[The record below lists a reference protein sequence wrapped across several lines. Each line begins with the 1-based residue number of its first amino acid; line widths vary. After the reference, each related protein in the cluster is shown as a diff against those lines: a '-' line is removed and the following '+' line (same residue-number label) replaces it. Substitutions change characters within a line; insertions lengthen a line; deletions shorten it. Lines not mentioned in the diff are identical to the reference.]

1 MSRSLKKGGSRPGSV
16 TAPWDLAPLRKG
28 GPDGTSIAASS
39 SFGQRQTRKRD
50 AILGVLAAANGPLS
64 APEIHSLAR
73 EATPLGIATVYRTIS
88 LLLEAKHIQSVILP
102 SGETRY
108 ESADLGHH
116 DHFQCR
122 ICRHVFD
129 LSVCP
134 LHLAS
139 GTIIPGGF
147 LVEDHEMILY
157 GICPRC
163 AQKKRAPTRKK

>member
-1 MSRSLKKGGSRPGSV
+1 MKVTSL
-16 TAPWDLAPLRKG
+16 
-28 GPDGTSIAASS
+28 
-39 SFGQRQTRKRD
+39 GQRQTRQRD
-50 AILGVLAAANGPLS
+50 AILKVLTAANGPLS
-64 APEIHSLAR
+64 VPEIYKLAKKGN
-73 EATPLGIATVYRTIS
+73 PLGIATVYRAIN
-88 LLLEAKHIQSVILP
+88 LLLEAKQIQSVILP

-122 ICRHVFD
+122 NCGHVYD

-147 LVEDHEMILY
+147 IVEDHEMTLY
-157 GICPRC
+157 GTCPDC
-163 AQKKRAPTRKK
+163 ASTNGKKPTGKKPVAKKSHAGHSHKH

>member
-1 MSRSLKKGGSRPGSV
+1 MNL
-16 TAPWDLAPLRKG
+16 
-28 GPDGTSIAASS
+28 
-39 SFGQRQTRKRD
+39 GQRQTRQRD
-50 AILGVLAAANGPLS
+50 AIFQVIAGANGPL
-64 APEIHSLAR
+64 PVQEILQRAQK
-73 EATPLGIATVYRTIS
+73 EGVTVGIATVYRTIN
-88 LLLEAKHIQSVILP
+88 LLLEAKQIQSVILP

-122 ICRHVFD
+122 HCGNVFD

-147 LVEDHEMILY
+147 LVEGHEMTLY
-157 GICPRC
+157 GLCPDC
-163 AQKKRAPTRKK
+163 SKRKSKAREIRKSGTKTSSSHSRSGR

>member
-1 MSRSLKKGGSRPGSV
+1 MKTTSL
-16 TAPWDLAPLRKG
+16 
-28 GPDGTSIAASS
+28 
-39 SFGQRQTRKRD
+39 GQRQTRQRD
-50 AILGVLAAANGPLS
+50 AILKVLAEANGPLS
-64 APEIHSLAR
+64 VPEIFELAKKKI
-73 EATPLGIATVYRTIS
+73 PLGIATVYRAVN
-88 LLLEAKHIQSVILP
+88 LLLAGHEIQSVILP

-122 ICRHVFD
+122 NCGHVYD

-147 LVEDHEMILY
+147 IVEDHEMTLY
-157 GICPRC
+157 GICPDC
-163 AQKKRAPTRKK
+163 AKAPGKKRAVKSPGKHSSHRH

>member
-1 MSRSLKKGGSRPGSV
+1 MKTTSL
-16 TAPWDLAPLRKG
+16 
-28 GPDGTSIAASS
+28 
-39 SFGQRQTRKRD
+39 GQRQTRQRD
-50 AILGVLAAANGPLS
+50 AILKVLTEANGPLS
-64 APEIHSLAR
+64 VPEIFALAKKKI
-73 EATPLGIATVYRTIS
+73 PLGIATVYRAVN
-88 LLLEAKHIQSVILP
+88 LLLTAREIQSVILP

-122 ICRHVFD
+122 NCGHVFD

-147 LVEDHEMILY
+147 LVEDHEMTLY
-157 GICPRC
+157 GLCPDC
-163 AQKKRAPTRKK
+163 TGKSAKKRPAKAAKTASKKHSHKH

>member
-1 MSRSLKKGGSRPGSV
+1 MKTTSL
-16 TAPWDLAPLRKG
+16 
-28 GPDGTSIAASS
+28 
-39 SFGQRQTRKRD
+39 GQRQTRQRE
-50 AILGVLAAANGPLS
+50 AILKVLSEANGPLS
-64 APEIHSLAR
+64 VPEIFALAKKKI
-73 EATPLGIATVYRTIS
+73 PLGIATVYRAIN
-88 LLLEAKHIQSVILP
+88 LLLEANDIQSVILP

-122 ICRHVFD
+122 KCQHVFD

-147 LVEDHEMILY
+147 IVEDHEMTLY
-157 GICPRC
+157 GICPDCSGRPV
-163 AQKKRAPTRKK
+163 KKRAK

>member
-1 MSRSLKKGGSRPGSV
+1 MKTTSL
-16 TAPWDLAPLRKG
+16 
-28 GPDGTSIAASS
+28 
-39 SFGQRQTRKRD
+39 GQRQTRQRD
-50 AILGVLAAANGPLS
+50 AILKVMTGANGPLS
-64 APEIHSLAR
+64 VPEIFALAR
-73 EATPLGIATVYRTIS
+73 KDIPLGIATVYRAIN
-88 LLLEAKHIQSVILP
+88 LLLAAREIQSVILP

-122 ICRHVFD
+122 KCQHVFD

-147 LVEDHEMILY
+147 MVEDHEMTLY
-157 GICPRC
+157 GVCPGC
-163 AQKKRAPTRKK
+163 AKSNGKKRPVQAVPRKNHSHRH

>member
-1 MSRSLKKGGSRPGSV
+1 MKTTSL
-16 TAPWDLAPLRKG
+16 
-28 GPDGTSIAASS
+28 
-39 SFGQRQTRKRD
+39 GQRQTRQRD
-50 AILGVLAAANGPLS
+50 AILQVLAGAKGPLS
-64 APEIHSLAR
+64 VQEIFTQSKKKI
-73 EATPLGIATVYRTIS
+73 PLGIATVYRAIN
-88 LLLEAKHIQSVILP
+88 LLLEAHEIQSVILP

-122 ICRHVFD
+122 NCEQVFD

-147 LVEDHEMILY
+147 VVEDHEMTLY
-157 GICPRC
+157 GLCPDC
-163 AQKKRAPTRKK
+163 AKKKRPAKAAKHAGHHHKH

>member
-1 MSRSLKKGGSRPGSV
+1 MVTMNPTSL
-16 TAPWDLAPLRKG
+16 
-28 GPDGTSIAASS
+28 
-39 SFGQRQTRKRD
+39 GQRQTRQRD
-50 AILGVLAAANGPLS
+50 AILQVLAAANGPLS
-64 APEIHSLAR
+64 VPEIFALAQK
-73 EATPLGIATVYRTIS
+73 ELPVGIATVYRTIN
-88 LLLEAKHIQSVILP
+88 LLLAAKKIQSVILP

-122 ICRHVFD
+122 KCGHVFD

-147 LVEDHEMILY
+147 IVEDHEMTLY
-157 GICPRC
+157 GVCSQC
-163 AQKKRAPTRKK
+163 ATKGGGKKAAAKAPCKSHSHR

>member
-1 MSRSLKKGGSRPGSV
+1 MN
-16 TAPWDLAPLRKG
+16 
-28 GPDGTSIAASS
+28 

-50 AILGVLAAANGPLS
+50 AILSVLEAANGPLS
-64 APEIHSLAR
+64 TQEIHSLAR
-73 EATPLGIATVYRTIS
+73 KVAPLGIATVYRTIN

-102 SGETRY
+102 NGETRY

-122 ICRHVFD
+122 ICKHVFD

-147 LVEDHEMILY
+147 LVEDHEMMLY
-157 GICPRC
+157 GVCPDC
-163 AQKKRAPTRKK
+163 SKKKRSARPGPRRK

>member
-1 MSRSLKKGGSRPGSV
+1 MKTTSL
-16 TAPWDLAPLRKG
+16 
-28 GPDGTSIAASS
+28 
-39 SFGQRQTRKRD
+39 GQRHTRQRD
-50 AILGVLAAANGPLS
+50 AILHVLAEAKGPLS
-64 APEIHSLAR
+64 VPEIFALAKKKI
-73 EATPLGIATVYRTIS
+73 PIGIATVYRSIN
-88 LLLEAKHIQSVILP
+88 LLLTAREIQSVILP

-122 ICRHVFD
+122 KCERVFD

-147 LVEDHEMILY
+147 VVEDHEMTLY
-157 GICPRC
+157 GSCPEC
-163 AQKKRAPTRKK
+163 AAKPGKKIATKKTPAKACGHDHPH

>member
-1 MSRSLKKGGSRPGSV
+1 MKATSL
-16 TAPWDLAPLRKG
+16 
-28 GPDGTSIAASS
+28 
-39 SFGQRQTRKRD
+39 GQRQTRQRD
-50 AILGVLAAANGPLS
+50 AILKVLTEANGPLS
-64 APEIHSLAR
+64 VPEIFALAQKSI
-73 EATPLGIATVYRTIS
+73 PLGIATVYRAVN
-88 LLLEAKHIQSVILP
+88 LLLTAREIQSVILP

-122 ICRHVFD
+122 NCSHVFD

-147 LVEDHEMILY
+147 IVEDHEMTLY
-157 GICPRC
+157 GICPDC
-163 AQKKRAPTRKK
+163 AKTPAKKGAVKGSTKKHSHGH

>member
-1 MSRSLKKGGSRPGSV
+1 MRTTSL
-16 TAPWDLAPLRKG
+16 
-28 GPDGTSIAASS
+28 
-39 SFGQRQTRKRD
+39 GQRQTRQRD
-50 AILGVLAAANGPLS
+50 AILKVMTLANGPLS
-64 APEIHSLAR
+64 VPEIFALSR
-73 EATPLGIATVYRTIS
+73 KEISLGIATVYRAIN
-88 LLLEAKHIQSVILP
+88 LLLSAREIQTVILP

-122 ICRHVFD
+122 KCQHVFD

-147 LVEDHEMILY
+147 VVEDHEMTLY
-157 GICPRC
+157 GLCPGC
-163 AQKKRAPTRKK
+163 AKAGDKKSRPKAASPKAAPHRH